1 MFKLQVGDVCKLNEV
16 IPGLYKSY
24 DWKTGL
30 YRVKTIWAPFTHGR
44 DRNDPRRQSYQFE
57 KIRKDGTVIKSFANG
72 YTCLAW
78 DKFIDSGKVTKLG
91 N

>member
-16 IPGLYKSY
+16 LPSVYKKD

-30 YRVKTIWAPFTHGR
+30 YRVKKIYAPVVYGR
-44 DRNDPRRQSYQFE
+44 TDKDTRTMTYLFE
-57 KIRKDGTVIKSFANG
+57 KIRKDGTVYKSFCNG
-72 YTCLAW
+72 YNCLAW
-78 DKFIDSGKVTKLG
+78 DKFLDSGKVTKLG